1 MSWTTANNPLEVE
14 NSSST
19 ARSET
24 SQGTAKDNSDNCAT
38 FSRMQQTQKNEL
50 FSVQNKQIFAHEKI
64 PQWSWTSSKTKEI
77 IFKAQPPLQTDCSK
91 IQTTAINPT
100 EAN

>member
-19 ARSET
+19 ERSET

-50 FSVQNKQIFAHEKI
+50 FLYRI
-64 PQWSWTSSKTKEI
+64 SKY
-77 IFKAQPPLQTDCSK
+77 LQTRRYHSGHGHQAKPKKSNSK
-91 IQTTAINPT
+91 HSRHSKQAALKYRQPQ
-100 EAN
+100 